1 MGMEITT
8 RHLQQ
13 ADSCARTEKSG
24 VGREPDSAS
33 KERFEKAMGQT
44 SGKGAGKEEGIVS
57 SPAPSPASLME
68 SLFGSCMGGMQ
79 NAEGSVRTT
88 SSAASGDVAELVD
101 QLVDRI
107 LVSEP
112 GKGNPEVRITLGD
125 GALSGAEL
133 TLSRATDGQ
142 LFVRLSCVDAGA
154 FQTAVGARDSLQAA
168 LERSGENARVEV
180 AQGGAEGGNEG
191 DTRRRSAT
199 YEGWGE
205 NG

>member
-33 KERFEKAMGQT
+33 KERFEKAMEHT

-133 TLSRATDGQ
+133 TLS
-142 LFVRLSCVDAGA
+142 LS
-154 FQTAVGARDSLQAA
+154 LIHI
-168 LERSGENARVEV
+168 
-180 AQGGAEGGNEG
+180 
-191 DTRRRSAT
+191 
-199 YEGWGE
+199 
-205 NG
+205 

>member
-1 MGMEITT
+1 
-8 RHLQQ
+8 
-13 ADSCARTEKSG
+13 
-24 VGREPDSAS
+24 
-33 KERFEKAMGQT
+33 
-44 SGKGAGKEEGIVS
+44 
-57 SPAPSPASLME
+57 ME